1 MIGGIK
7 SGVVFSYIVDLQMY
21 IHSENGLPLISMAFL
36 LGRWLVSRKNIY
48 LTEVKSFNRH

>member
-7 SGVVFSYIVDLQMY
+7 SGVVFSNTVDLQMY

-48 LTEVKSFNRH
+48 LTEVKSFKRH

>member
-7 SGVVFSYIVDLQMY
+7 SGVVFSNFVDLQVY
-21 IHSENGLPLISMAFL
+21 IHSENGLPLITMAFL

-48 LTEVKSFNRH
+48 LTEVKSFKRH

>member
-7 SGVVFSYIVDLQMY
+7 SGVVFSNIVDLQMY

-48 LTEVKSFNRH
+48 LTEVKSFKRH

>member
-7 SGVVFSYIVDLQMY
+7 SGVVFSNIVDLQMY

>member
-7 SGVVFSYIVDLQMY
+7 SGVVFSNIVDLQMC

-48 LTEVKSFNRH
+48 LTEVKSFKRH

>member
-7 SGVVFSYIVDLQMY
+7 SGVIFPNFVDLQMY